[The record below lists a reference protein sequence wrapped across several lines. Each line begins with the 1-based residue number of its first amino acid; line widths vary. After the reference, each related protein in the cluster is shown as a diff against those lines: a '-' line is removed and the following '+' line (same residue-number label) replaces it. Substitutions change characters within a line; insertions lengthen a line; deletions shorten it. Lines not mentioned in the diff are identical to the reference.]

1 MNRRFS
7 LTTRTFLSAF
17 LPVCVVLAAS
27 FFALNAMVEQR
38 VKQGLRES
46 LQKSADVALRSHQ
59 DADRHMARFVSA
71 MAENAGLKA
80 AIGLLREAPPTR
92 DAIAQVRATIE
103 GQLDEIHELVGCDF
117 LAVTDFAGRTIA
129 AVDFRAGH
137 HRAMDPV
144 PELPVQASLF
154 DFEGTLFNLSAAPIQ
169 IAGEQIGSLRLGS
182 EFDLRQYE
190 LGGEAALLHDGRILR
205 ATFPQARWASLEE
218 RLRNRPTPSA
228 ADSAIQWNGQTFV
241 MVGVQQSALGPGY
254 QLIELRSL
262 DKAVHEFTAGWIR
275 SFLEVGSGGVLLAL
289 LFTLLA
295 SRSVSRPLRDLVAQ
309 LKVGER
315 VSGFPDHVTA
325 GQSVTELHLLA
336 EAFNG
341 VAAAAHRSHHD
352 LEQAKDAAECANRA
366 KSDFMA
372 NVSHE
377 LRTPMNGIIGM
388 NELLLLTELNEEQLD
403 YALTVRDSSQ
413 ALLVV
418 ISDILDFSSLE
429 AGKMILRPEPFDL
442 RQVIDEVIRLLSAQ
456 ASTRELQ
463 LERYYPDDC
472 PVGFVGDTAR
482 LRQVLTNL
490 VGNAIKFTQHGRV
503 DVLVAM
509 QGHIGQHAMV
519 RIEIADTGI
528 GIPAD
533 KLGAIFE
540 RFTQVEGHL
549 SRRYGGTGLGLTIV
563 KQIVELMGGK
573 VGVESQLGSGST
585 FCIELPLACAQPLPS
600 SVRPSEQGV
609 PAC

>member
-1 MNRRFS
+1 MKRRLS

-38 VKQGLRES
+38 VKQVLRES
-46 LQKSADVALRSHQ
+46 LQKSADVALRSHE
-59 DADRHMARFVSA
+59 DADRHMARFESA

-103 GQLDEIHELVGCDF
+103 GQLGEIHELVGYDF
-117 LAVTDFAGRTIA
+117 LAVTDFAGRTVA
-129 AVDFRAGH
+129 AVDFRGGQ

-144 PELPVQASLF
+144 PELPAQASLF
-154 DFEGTLFNLSAAPIQ
+154 DFAGTLFDLSAAPIQ

-205 ATFPQARWASLEE
+205 ATFPQGRWASLEE
-218 RLRNRPTPSA
+218 RLRRGGPPST
-228 ADSAIQWNGQTFV
+228 ADSAIDWDGQTFV
-241 MVGVQQSALGPGY
+241 MLGVQQSDLGSGY

-275 SFLEVGSGGVLLAL
+275 SFLEVGGGGVLLAL
-289 LFTLLA
+289 LFTLQA
-295 SRSVSRPLRDLVAQ
+295 SRSVSRPLRDLLAQ

-315 VSGFPDHVTA
+315 VSEFPEHVTA

-341 VAAAAHRSHHD
+341 VAAAAHRAHND

-377 LRTPMNGIIGM
+377 LRTPMNGIMGM
-388 NELLLLTELNEEQLD
+388 NDLLLLTELNEEQLD

-456 ASTRELQ
+456 ASTRELH
-463 LERYYPDDC
+463 LERHYPDEC
-472 PVGFVGDTAR
+472 PVRFVGDTAR

-490 VGNAIKFTQHGRV
+490 VGNAIKFTQHGEIDIRV
-503 DVLVAM
+503 VMEDR
-509 QGHIGQHAMV
+509 IRQHAIV
-519 RIEIADTGI
+519 RIEVADTGI

-573 VGVESQLGSGST
+573 VGVESRLGCGST
-585 FCIELPLACAQPLPS
+585 FWIELPLACAQSLPA
-600 SVRPSEQGV
+600 SVRQYEQGV
-609 PAC
+609 PA